1 MLRVNNKGTRYRFGD
16 FIDDFENNT
25 LNLVL
30 LQWNLNKEPLG
41 AIILACKNKYIL
53 ITLSAFTCLK
63 LTIEALEQG
72 VKYVQS

>member
-30 LQWNLNKEPLG
+30 LQ
-41 AIILACKNKYIL
+41 
-53 ITLSAFTCLK
+53 
-63 LTIEALEQG
+63 
-72 VKYVQS
+72 